1 MQPHTFNPKTTG
13 EIGRNPNLLAKSS
26 NPFRHQVAASP
37 SGPCRIC
44 CRCFP
49 ERQMVCQVDGLDLF
63 ETLEHMRKIPAGKP
77 RPPNPQEKPLV
88 SSGSLVTR
96 LVASLGDDWF
106 SLFFLHV
113 LHLYAF
119 GIIWCI
125 YSICPKAPEN
135 NWSENRA
142 PFGLAI
148 PQSFFKVPSVWQPKP
163 SGCCSRFQPNTAE
176 VATTREIMRHLL
188 EPPQHDSGV
197 VEWMTF

>member
-106 SLFFLHV
+106 SLFFCMCCICM
-113 LHLYAF
+113 HLVSF
-119 GIIWCI
+119 GV
-125 YSICPKAPEN
+125 SI
-135 NWSENRA
+135 
-142 PFGLAI
+142 PFVQKRQKTTVRKPCTLWVGNPSILF
-148 PQSFFKVPSVWQPKP
+148 QSAQ
-163 SGCCSRFQPNTAE
+163 R
-176 VATTREIMRHLL
+176 VATQAIRVLFSFSTKH
-188 EPPQHDSGV
+188 S
-197 VEWMTF
+197 